1 MSLPEIWFLQPRNCN
16 RLLITQQ
23 IRKEAGVPILNND
36 LHTRVGV
43 QLELRARVFNA
54 VGKMYGEQ

>member
-16 RLLITQQ
+16 LLFITQQ

-43 QLELRARVFNA
+43 QLELRPPVFNA
-54 VGKMYGEQ
+54 FGKMYREQ